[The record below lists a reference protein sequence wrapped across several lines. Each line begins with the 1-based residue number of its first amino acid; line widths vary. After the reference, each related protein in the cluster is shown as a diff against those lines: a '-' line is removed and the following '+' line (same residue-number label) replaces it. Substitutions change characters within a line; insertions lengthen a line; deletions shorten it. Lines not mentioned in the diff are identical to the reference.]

1 MYAEKAEAIENEMEN
16 KLSRAKASLEES
28 TTRLVGRT
36 ANSAKA
42 GPQEEGL
49 GLELSSPVGIFPF

>member
-1 MYAEKAEAIENEMEN
+1 MES

-36 ANSAKA
+36 ANSAKV
-42 GPQEEGL
+42 GL
-49 GLELSSPVGIFPF
+49 GNE